1 MKNKRITLIGLIF
14 LVVITSITTLL
25 LSGFSNIWFTGKV
38 YGYTDDEM
46 RFINKLMASKELL
59 SENFYGEIT
68 DEKIYDG
75 AMSGMFAAAC
85 DPYTSY
91 LDNKQNKEL
100 LEITEGKYEG
110 IGVVISTSIVEKSD
124 ITIIGIVKGSPAE
137 KAELRLNDKIVA
149 INGENCSDLSLT
161 QVAEKMKVKAGTTVT
176 LSIDRDGEMIE
187 KDVVTENIVFKSVY
201 SENMD
206 GIGYIQIS
214 SFDGNTGNEFV
225 EAYNKLREE
234 NITGLVVD
242 VRDNGGGI
250 YDEAIKI
257 AKVLV
262 PKGLIVYT
270 EDKDGNRKSDNSEG
284 DGIDIPLVLLINE
297 ESASASEILAGA
309 IKDRGCGTLV
319 GKKTYGKGVVQ
330 GWYMIGD
337 GTSIKIT
344 IAKYFTPSG
353 VCIQDIG
360 IEPDVEVENTSAYKD
375 LQLERAIKLL
385 KK

>member
-25 LSGFSNIWFTGKV
+25 LSGISNIWLTGKV
-38 YGYTDDEM
+38 YGYTADEM
-46 RFINKLMASKELL
+46 KFINKLMASKELL
-59 SENFYGEIT
+59 SENFYGEVT

-75 AMSGMFAAAC
+75 AMSGMLAALD

-91 LDNKQNKEL
+91 LDNKQNEEL
-100 LEITEGKYEG
+100 MEITEGKYEG
-110 IGVVISTSIVEKSD
+110 IGVVISASVKEKSD
-124 ITIIGIVKGSPAE
+124 VTIIGIVKDSPAE
-137 KAELRLNDKIVA
+137 KAELMLNDKIVA
-149 INGENCSDLSLT
+149 INGEECINLSLT
-161 QVAEKMKVKAGTTVT
+161 QVAEKMKVKAGTTIA
-176 LSIDRDGEMIE
+176 LSIDRDGERLE
-187 KDVVTENIVFKSVY
+187 KNITTEAIVFKSVY
-201 SENMD
+201 SENMN

-214 SFDGNTGNEFV
+214 SFDENTGSEFTD
-225 EAYNKLREE
+225 AYNKLREE
-234 NITGLVVD
+234 NITGLIVD

-250 YDEAIKI
+250 YDEVIKI
-257 AKVLV
+257 AKILV

-270 EDKDGNRKSDNSEG
+270 EDKDGNRKTDNSDGE
-284 DGIDIPLVLLINE
+284 GIDIPLVVLVNE

-309 IKDRGCGTLV
+309 VKDRGCGTLV

-337 GTSIKIT
+337 GTSIKLT

-360 IEPDVEVENTSAYKD
+360 IEPDVEIENTSAYKD

-385 KK
+385 EQ

>member
-25 LSGFSNIWFTGKV
+25 LSGISNIWLTGSV
-38 YGYTDDEM
+38 YGYTADEM
-46 RFINKLMASKELL
+46 KFINKLMASKKLL
-59 SENFYGEIT
+59 SENFYGNVT

-75 AMSGMFAAAC
+75 AMSGMFAALN

-100 LEITEGKYEG
+100 MEVTEGKYEG
-110 IGVVISTSIVEKSD
+110 IGVVISASVKEKSD
-124 ITIIGIVKGSPAE
+124 VTIIGIVKESPAE
-137 KAELRLNDKIVA
+137 KAELMLNDKIIA
-149 INGENCSDLSLT
+149 INGEECSNLSLT
-161 QVAEKMKVKAGTTVT
+161 QVAEKLKVKAGTTIT
-176 LSIDRDGEMIE
+176 LSIDRNGEKIE
-187 KDVVTENIVFKSVY
+187 KSITTEAIVFKSVY
-201 SENMD
+201 SENMN
-206 GIGYIQIS
+206 GIGYIQIA
-214 SFDGNTGNEFV
+214 SFDDHTGSEFI

-234 NITGLVVD
+234 NVTGLIVD
-242 VRDNGGGI
+242 VRDNGGGV
-250 YDEAIKI
+250 YDEVIKI

-270 EDKDGNRKSDNSEG
+270 EDKDGNKKADNSEG
-284 DGIDIPLVLLINE
+284 EGIDIPLVLLVNE

-353 VCIQDIG
+353 VCIQDVG
-360 IEPDVEVENTSAYKD
+360 IEPDIEVENTSAYKD

-385 KK
+385 K

>member
-25 LSGFSNIWFTGKV
+25 LSGISNIWLTGSV
-38 YGYTDDEM
+38 YGYTADEM
-46 RFINKLMASKELL
+46 KFINKLMASKKLL
-59 SENFYGEIT
+59 SENFYGDVT

-75 AMSGMFAAAC
+75 AMSGMFAALN

-100 LEITEGKYEG
+100 MEVTEGKYEG
-110 IGVVISTSIVEKSD
+110 IGVVISASVKEKSD
-124 ITIIGIVKGSPAE
+124 VTIIGIVKESPAE
-137 KAELRLNDKIVA
+137 RAELMLNDKIIA
-149 INGENCSDLSLT
+149 INGEECSNLSLT
-161 QVAEKMKVKAGTTVT
+161 QVAEKLKVKAGTTIA
-176 LSIDRDGEMIE
+176 LSIDRNGEKIE
-187 KDVVTENIVFKSVY
+187 KSITTEAIVFKSVY
-201 SENMD
+201 SENMN

-214 SFDGNTGNEFV
+214 SFDENTGSEFI

-234 NITGLVVD
+234 DITGLIVD

-270 EDKDGNRKSDNSEG
+270 EDKDGNRKADNSDGE
-284 DGIDIPLVLLINE
+284 GIDIPLVLLVNE

-353 VCIQDIG
+353 VCIQDVG
-360 IEPDVEVENTSAYKD
+360 IEPDIEVENTSSYKD

-385 KK
+385 KQ

>member
-25 LSGFSNIWFTGKV
+25 LSGISNIWLTGSV
-38 YGYTDDEM
+38 YGYTADEM
-46 RFINKLMASKELL
+46 KFINKLMASKKLL
-59 SENFYGEIT
+59 SENFYGDVT

-75 AMSGMFAAAC
+75 AMSGMFAALN

-100 LEITEGKYEG
+100 MEVTEGKYEG
-110 IGVVISTSIVEKSD
+110 IGVVISASVKEKSD
-124 ITIIGIVKGSPAE
+124 VTIIGIVKESPAE
-137 KAELRLNDKIVA
+137 KAELMLNDKIIA
-149 INGENCSDLSLT
+149 INGEECSNLSLT
-161 QVAEKMKVKAGTTVT
+161 QVAEKLKVKAGTTIA
-176 LSIDRDGEMIE
+176 LSIDRNGEKIE
-187 KDVVTENIVFKSVY
+187 KSITTEAIVFKSVY
-201 SENMD
+201 SENMN
-206 GIGYIQIS
+206 GIGYIQIA
-214 SFDGNTGNEFV
+214 SFDDHTGSEFID
-225 EAYNKLREE
+225 AYNKLREE
-234 NITGLVVD
+234 NVTGLIVD
-242 VRDNGGGI
+242 VRDNGGGV
-250 YDEAIKI
+250 YDEVIKI

-270 EDKDGNRKSDNSEG
+270 EDKDGNKKADNSEG
-284 DGIDIPLVLLINE
+284 EGIDIPLVLLVNE

-344 IAKYFTPSG
+344 VAKYFTPSG
-353 VCIQDIG
+353 VCIQDVG
-360 IEPDVEVENTSAYKD
+360 IEPDIEVENTSAYKD

-385 KK
+385 K

>member
-25 LSGFSNIWFTGKV
+25 LSGISNIWLTGSV
-38 YGYTDDEM
+38 YGYTADEM
-46 RFINKLMASKELL
+46 KFINKLMASKKLL
-59 SENFYGEIT
+59 SENFYGDVT

-75 AMSGMFAAAC
+75 AMSGMFAALN

-100 LEITEGKYEG
+100 MEVTEGKYEG
-110 IGVVISTSIVEKSD
+110 IGVVISASVKEKSD
-124 ITIIGIVKGSPAE
+124 VTIIGIVKESPAE
-137 KAELRLNDKIVA
+137 KAELMLNDKIIA
-149 INGENCSDLSLT
+149 INGEECSNLSLT
-161 QVAEKMKVKAGTTVT
+161 QVAEKLKVKAGTTIA
-176 LSIDRDGEMIE
+176 LSIDRNGEKIE
-187 KDVVTENIVFKSVY
+187 KSITTEAIVFKSVY
-201 SENMD
+201 SENMN

-214 SFDGNTGNEFV
+214 SFDENTGSEFI

-234 NITGLVVD
+234 DITGLIVD
-242 VRDNGGGI
+242 VRDNGGGV
-250 YDEAIKI
+250 YDEVIKI

-270 EDKDGNRKSDNSEG
+270 EDKDGNKKADNSEG
-284 DGIDIPLVLLINE
+284 EGIDIPLVLLVNE

-309 IKDRGCGTLV
+309 IKDRKCGTLV

-353 VCIQDIG
+353 VCIQDVG
-360 IEPDVEVENTSAYKD
+360 IEPDIEVENTSSYKD

-385 KK
+385 K

>member
-25 LSGFSNIWFTGKV
+25 LSGVSNIWFTGKV
-38 YGYTDDEM
+38 YGYTADEM
-46 RFINKLMASKELL
+46 KFINKLMASKELL

-75 AMSGMFAAAC
+75 AMAGMFAALG

-100 LEITEGKYEG
+100 MEITEGKYEG
-110 IGVVISTSIVEKSD
+110 IGVVISASVKEKSD

-137 KAELRLNDKIVA
+137 KAELMLNDKITT
-149 INGENCSDLSLT
+149 INGEECINLSLT

-176 LSIDRDGEMIE
+176 LAIDRNGEKLE
-187 KDVVTENIVFKSVY
+187 KNIMTEAIVFKSVY
-201 SENMD
+201 SENMN

-214 SFDGNTGNEFV
+214 SFDENTGSEFT

-234 NITGLVVD
+234 NITGLIVD

-257 AKVLV
+257 AKILV

-270 EDKDGNRKSDNSEG
+270 EDKDGNKKADNSDGE
-284 DGIDIPLVLLINE
+284 GIDIPLVVLVNE

-309 IKDRGCGTLV
+309 IKDRKCGTLV

-385 KK
+385 KQ

>member
-214 SFDGNTGNEFV
+214 SFDENTGNEFV

>member
-137 KAELRLNDKIVA
+137 KAELMLNDKIVA

-214 SFDGNTGNEFV
+214 SFDENTGNEFV

-319 GKKTYGKGVVQ
+319 GKKTFGKGVVQ

>member
-25 LSGFSNIWFTGKV
+25 LSGISNVWLMGKV
-38 YGYTDDEM
+38 SGYTADEM
-46 RFINKLMASKELL
+46 KFINKLMASKELL

-68 DEKIYDG
+68 DEMIYDG
-75 AMSGMFAAAC
+75 AMSGMFEALD

-91 LDNKQNKEL
+91 LDNKKNQEMM
-100 LEITEGKYEG
+100 EITEGKYEG
-110 IGVVISTSIVEKSD
+110 IGVVISTSLVEKTD
-124 ITIIGIVKGSPAE
+124 VTIVGIVKDSPAE
-137 KAELRLNDKIVA
+137 KAELMLNDKIVK
-149 INGENCSDLSLT
+149 INGEDCSDLTLNE
-161 QVAEKMKVKAGTTVT
+161 VAEKMKVKAGTNIV
-176 LSIDRDGEMIE
+176 LSINRDGKLIE
-187 KDVVTENIVFKSVY
+187 KNVMTEEIVFKSVY

-214 SFDGNTGNEFV
+214 SFDEHTSDEFM
-225 EAYNKLREE
+225 EAYNSLRNE
-234 NITGLVVD
+234 NVTGLIVD

-250 YDEAIKI
+250 YDEVIKI

-270 EDKDGNRKSDNSEG
+270 EDKDGNRKFDNSDG
-284 DGIDIPLVLLINE
+284 DGLDIPLVILVNE

-309 IKDRGCGTLV
+309 VKDRGCGTLV
-319 GKKTYGKGVVQ
+319 GKRTYGKGVVQ

-360 IEPDVEVENTSAYKD
+360 IEPDVEVENTSVYKD
-375 LQLERAIKLL
+375 LQLEKALELL
-385 KK
+385 K

>member
-25 LSGFSNIWFTGKV
+25 LSGASNIWFTGKV
-38 YGYTDDEM
+38 YGYTADEM
-46 RFINKLMASKELL
+46 KFINKLMASKELL

-75 AMSGMFAAAC
+75 AMAGMFAALG

-91 LDNKQNKEL
+91 LDNEKNKEL
-100 LEITEGKYEG
+100 MEITEGKYEG
-110 IGVVISTSIVEKSD
+110 IGVVISTSIKEKSD

-137 KAELRLNDKIVA
+137 KAELMLNDKITA
-149 INGENCSDLSLT
+149 INGEECINLSLT
-161 QVAEKMKVKAGTTVT
+161 QVAEKMKVKAGTNVT
-176 LSIDRDGEMIE
+176 LAIDRNGEKLE
-187 KDVVTENIVFKSVY
+187 KNIMTEAIVFKSVY
-201 SENMD
+201 SENMN

-214 SFDGNTGNEFV
+214 SFDENTGSEFT
-225 EAYNKLREE
+225 EAYNKLRKE
-234 NITGLVVD
+234 NITGLIVD

-250 YDEAIKI
+250 YDEVIKI
-257 AKVLV
+257 AKILV

-270 EDKDGNRKSDNSEG
+270 EDKDGNRKADNSDG
-284 DGIDIPLVLLINE
+284 DGIDIPLVVLVNE

-309 IKDRGCGTLV
+309 IKDRKCGTLV

-375 LQLERAIKLL
+375 LQLEKAIKLL
-385 KK
+385 KQ

>member
-25 LSGFSNIWFTGKV
+25 LSGVSNIWLTGKV
-38 YGYTDDEM
+38 YGYTADEM
-46 RFINKLMASKELL
+46 KFINKLMASKEIL
-59 SENFYGEIT
+59 SKNFYGEIT

-75 AMSGMFAAAC
+75 AMSGMFAALG

-91 LDNKQNKEL
+91 LDNEQNKEL
-100 LEITEGKYEG
+100 MEITEGKYEG
-110 IGVVISTSIVEKSD
+110 IGVVISTSIKEKSD

-137 KAELRLNDKIVA
+137 KAELMLNDKIIA
-149 INGENCSDLSLT
+149 INGEECSNLSLT
-161 QVAEKMKVKAGTTVT
+161 QVSEKMKVKAGTTVT
-176 LSIDRDGEMIE
+176 LAIDRNGEKLE
-187 KDVVTENIVFKSVY
+187 KNIMTEAIVFKSVY
-201 SENMD
+201 SENMS

-214 SFDGNTGNEFV
+214 SFDENTGSEFT

-234 NITGLVVD
+234 NITGLIVD

-250 YDEAIKI
+250 YDEVIKI
-257 AKVLV
+257 AKILV

-270 EDKDGNRKSDNSEG
+270 EDKDGNKKADNSEG
-284 DGIDIPLVLLINE
+284 EGIDIPLVLLVNE

-330 GWYMIGD
+330 GWYIIGD

-353 VCIQDIG
+353 VCIQDVG
-360 IEPDVEVENTSAYKD
+360 IEPDIEVENTSSYKD

-385 KK
+385 KQ

>member
-25 LSGFSNIWFTGKV
+25 LSGISNVWLMGKV
-38 YGYTDDEM
+38 SGYTADEM
-46 RFINKLMASKELL
+46 KFINKLMASKELL

-68 DEKIYDG
+68 DEMIYDG
-75 AMSGMFAAAC
+75 AMSGMFEALD

-91 LDNKQNKEL
+91 LDNKKNQEMM
-100 LEITEGKYEG
+100 EITEGKYEG
-110 IGVVISTSIVEKSD
+110 IGVVISTSLVEKTD
-124 ITIIGIVKGSPAE
+124 ITIVGIVKDSPAE
-137 KAELRLNDKIVA
+137 KAELMLNDKIIG
-149 INGENCSDLSLT
+149 INGEDCSNLT
-161 QVAEKMKVKAGTTVT
+161 LNEVAEKMKVKAGTNIV
-176 LSIDRDGEMIE
+176 LSINRDGKLIE
-187 KDVVTENIVFKSVY
+187 KNVMTEEIVFKSVY

-206 GIGYIQIS
+206 GIGYIEIS
-214 SFDGNTGNEFV
+214 SFDEHTSDEFI
-225 EAYNKLREE
+225 EAYNSLRAE
-234 NITGLVVD
+234 NINGLIVD

-250 YDEAIKI
+250 YDEVIKI

-270 EDKDGNRKSDNSEG
+270 EDKDGNRKSDNSDGEG
-284 DGIDIPLVLLINE
+284 LDIPLVVLVNE

-309 IKDRGCGTLV
+309 VKDRGCGTLV
-319 GKKTYGKGVVQ
+319 GKRTYGKGVVQ

-353 VCIQDIG
+353 VCIQGIG
-360 IEPDVEVENTSAYKD
+360 IEPDVEVENTSVYKD
-375 LQLERAIKLL
+375 LQLEKALELL
-385 KK
+385 K

>member
-25 LSGFSNIWFTGKV
+25 LSGISNIWLTGSV
-38 YGYTDDEM
+38 YGYTADEM
-46 RFINKLMASKELL
+46 KFINKLMASKKLL
-59 SENFYGEIT
+59 SENFYGDVT

-75 AMSGMFAAAC
+75 AMSGMFAALN

-100 LEITEGKYEG
+100 MEVTEGKYEG
-110 IGVVISTSIVEKSD
+110 IGVVISASVKEKSD
-124 ITIIGIVKGSPAE
+124 VTIIGIVKESPAE
-137 KAELRLNDKIVA
+137 KAELMLNDKIIA
-149 INGENCSDLSLT
+149 INGEECSNLSLT
-161 QVAEKMKVKAGTTVT
+161 QVAEKLKVKAGTTIA
-176 LSIDRDGEMIE
+176 LSIDRNGEKIE
-187 KDVVTENIVFKSVY
+187 KSITTEAIVFKSVY
-201 SENMD
+201 SENMN

-214 SFDGNTGNEFV
+214 SFDENTGSEFI

-234 NITGLVVD
+234 DITGLIVD
-242 VRDNGGGI
+242 VRDNGGGV
-250 YDEAIKI
+250 YDEVIKI

-270 EDKDGNRKSDNSEG
+270 EDKDGNKKADNSEG
-284 DGIDIPLVLLINE
+284 EGIDIPLVLLVNE

-330 GWYMIGD
+330 SWYMIGD

-353 VCIQDIG
+353 VCIQDVG
-360 IEPDVEVENTSAYKD
+360 IEPDIEVENTSSYKD

-385 KK
+385 KQ

>member
-25 LSGFSNIWFTGKV
+25 LSGISNIWLTGKV
-38 YGYTDDEM
+38 YGYTADEM
-46 RFINKLMASKELL
+46 KFINKLMASKELL
-59 SENFYGEIT
+59 SENFYGEVT

-75 AMSGMFAAAC
+75 AMSGMLAALD

-91 LDNKQNKEL
+91 LDNKQNEEL
-100 LEITEGKYEG
+100 MEITEGKYEG
-110 IGVVISTSIVEKSD
+110 IGVVISASVKEKSD
-124 ITIIGIVKGSPAE
+124 VTIIGIVKDSPAE
-137 KAELRLNDKIVA
+137 KAELMLNDKIVA
-149 INGENCSDLSLT
+149 INGEECINLSLT
-161 QVAEKMKVKAGTTVT
+161 QVAEKMKVKAGTTIA
-176 LSIDRDGEMIE
+176 LSIDRDGERLE
-187 KDVVTENIVFKSVY
+187 KNITTEAIVFKSVY
-201 SENMD
+201 SENMN

-214 SFDGNTGNEFV
+214 SFDENTGSEFTD
-225 EAYNKLREE
+225 AYNKLREE
-234 NITGLVVD
+234 NITGLIVD

-250 YDEAIKI
+250 YDEVIKI
-257 AKVLV
+257 AKILV

-270 EDKDGNRKSDNSEG
+270 EDKDGNRKADNSDGE
-284 DGIDIPLVLLINE
+284 GIDIPLVVLVNE

-309 IKDRGCGTLV
+309 VKDRGCGTLV

-385 KK
+385 KQ

>member
-25 LSGFSNIWFTGKV
+25 LSGISNVWLMGKV
-38 YGYTDDEM
+38 SGYTADEM
-46 RFINKLMASKELL
+46 KFINKLMASKELL

-68 DEKIYDG
+68 DEMIYDG
-75 AMSGMFAAAC
+75 AMSGMFEALD

-91 LDNKQNKEL
+91 LDNKKNQEMM
-100 LEITEGKYEG
+100 EITEGKYEG
-110 IGVVISTSIVEKSD
+110 IGVVISTSLVEKTD
-124 ITIIGIVKGSPAE
+124 VTIVGIVKDSPAE
-137 KAELRLNDKIVA
+137 KAELMLNDKIIK
-149 INGENCSDLSLT
+149 INGEDCSDLTLNE
-161 QVAEKMKVKAGTTVT
+161 VAEKMKVKAGTNIV
-176 LSIDRDGEMIE
+176 LSINRDGKLIE
-187 KDVVTENIVFKSVY
+187 KNVMTEEIVFKSVY

-214 SFDGNTGNEFV
+214 SFDEHTSDEFM
-225 EAYNKLREE
+225 EAYNSLRNE
-234 NITGLVVD
+234 NVTGLIVD

-250 YDEAIKI
+250 YDEVIKI

-270 EDKDGNRKSDNSEG
+270 EDKDGNRKSDNSDG
-284 DGIDIPLVLLINE
+284 DGLDIPLVILVNE

-309 IKDRGCGTLV
+309 VKDRGCGTLV
-319 GKKTYGKGVVQ
+319 GKRTYGKGVVQ

-360 IEPDVEVENTSAYKD
+360 IEPDVEVENTSVYKD
-375 LQLERAIKLL
+375 LQLEKALELL
-385 KK
+385 K

>member
-25 LSGFSNIWFTGKV
+25 LSGISNIWLTGSV
-38 YGYTDDEM
+38 YGYTADEM
-46 RFINKLMASKELL
+46 KFINKLMASKKLL
-59 SENFYGEIT
+59 SENFYGNVT

-75 AMSGMFAAAC
+75 AMSGMFAALN

-100 LEITEGKYEG
+100 MEVTEGKYEG
-110 IGVVISTSIVEKSD
+110 IGVVISASVKEKSD
-124 ITIIGIVKGSPAE
+124 VTIIGIVKESPAE
-137 KAELRLNDKIVA
+137 KAELMLNDKIIA
-149 INGENCSDLSLT
+149 INGEECSNLSLT
-161 QVAEKMKVKAGTTVT
+161 QVAEKLKVKAGTTIA
-176 LSIDRDGEMIE
+176 LSIDRNGEKIE
-187 KDVVTENIVFKSVY
+187 KSITTEAIVFKSVY
-201 SENMD
+201 SENMN
-206 GIGYIQIS
+206 GIGYIQIA
-214 SFDGNTGNEFV
+214 SFDDHTGSEFI

-234 NITGLVVD
+234 NVTGLIVD
-242 VRDNGGGI
+242 VRDNGGGV
-250 YDEAIKI
+250 YDEVIKI

-270 EDKDGNRKSDNSEG
+270 EDKDGNKKADNSEG
-284 DGIDIPLVLLINE
+284 EGIDIPLVLLVNE

-344 IAKYFTPSG
+344 VAKYFTPSG
-353 VCIQDIG
+353 VCIQDVG
-360 IEPDVEVENTSAYKD
+360 IEPDIEVENTSVYKD

-385 KK
+385 K

>member
-25 LSGFSNIWFTGKV
+25 LSGISNVWLMGKV
-38 YGYTDDEM
+38 SGYTADEM
-46 RFINKLMASKELL
+46 KFINKLMASKELL

-68 DEKIYDG
+68 DEMIYDG
-75 AMSGMFAAAC
+75 AMSGMFEALD

-91 LDNKQNKEL
+91 LDNKKNQEMM
-100 LEITEGKYEG
+100 EITEGKYEG
-110 IGVVISTSIVEKSD
+110 IGVVISTSLVEKTD
-124 ITIIGIVKGSPAE
+124 VTIVGIVKDSPAE
-137 KAELRLNDKIVA
+137 KAELMLNDKIVK
-149 INGENCSDLSLT
+149 INGEDCSDLTLNE
-161 QVAEKMKVKAGTTVT
+161 VAEKMKVKAGTNIV
-176 LSIDRDGEMIE
+176 LSINRDGKLIE
-187 KDVVTENIVFKSVY
+187 KNVMTEEIVFKSVY

-214 SFDGNTGNEFV
+214 SFDEHTSDEFM
-225 EAYNKLREE
+225 EAYNSLRNE
-234 NITGLVVD
+234 NVTGLIVD

-250 YDEAIKI
+250 YDEVIKI

-270 EDKDGNRKSDNSEG
+270 EDKDGNRKSDNSDG
-284 DGIDIPLVLLINE
+284 DGLDIPLVILVNE

-309 IKDRGCGTLV
+309 VKDRGCGTLV
-319 GKKTYGKGVVQ
+319 GKRTYGKGVVQ

-360 IEPDVEVENTSAYKD
+360 IEPDVEVENTSVYKD
-375 LQLERAIKLL
+375 LQLEKALELL
-385 KK
+385 K

>member
-1 MKNKRITLIGLIF
+1 M
-14 LVVITSITTLL
+14 
-25 LSGFSNIWFTGKV
+25 
-38 YGYTDDEM
+38 
-46 RFINKLMASKELL
+46 
-59 SENFYGEIT
+59 
-68 DEKIYDG
+68 
-75 AMSGMFAAAC
+75 
-85 DPYTSY
+85 
-91 LDNKQNKEL
+91 
-100 LEITEGKYEG
+100 TE
-110 IGVVISTSIVEKSD
+110 
-124 ITIIGIVKGSPAE
+124 A
-137 KAELRLNDKIVA
+137 
-149 INGENCSDLSLT
+149 
-161 QVAEKMKVKAGTTVT
+161 
-176 LSIDRDGEMIE
+176 
-187 KDVVTENIVFKSVY
+187 IVFKSVY
-201 SENMD
+201 SENMS

-214 SFDGNTGNEFV
+214 SFDENTGSEFT

-234 NITGLVVD
+234 NITGLIVD

-250 YDEAIKI
+250 YDEVIKI
-257 AKVLV
+257 AKILV

-270 EDKDGNRKSDNSEG
+270 EDKDGNKKADNSDGE
-284 DGIDIPLVLLINE
+284 GIDIPLVVLINE

-309 IKDRGCGTLV
+309 IKDRKCGTLV

-385 KK
+385 KQ